1 MSKPRYASGVHQVL
15 IVGAGV
21 SGVVL
26 ATALTNAGLHVD
38 IVEIHSRWDVLGV
51 GISLQAPALR
61 ALKSIGLLD
70 RCVEGGFGY
79 SQVFNCDRDGN
90 VKGIIDL
97 PRLSGP
103 QYPACVGMM
112 RPVLQQILA
121 DAMSAAGGRVR
132 FGVTVRTLKQ
142 TPTNV
147 EVNFTDGTSGVYDL
161 VVGADGARSKVREA
175 IFGVEVKPIYTEQ
188 AVWRAMVP
196 RPAHVSARHSYYD
209 GPRHAGFNPVSTE
222 EMYIYLVQT
231 VVGDPRLEPER
242 WPAVMRELL
251 ANFGGHIGE
260 VREQI
265 VDPARIVYRPI
276 VSLLL
281 PAPWHRGHVILLGDA
296 AHTPTPQLASGATI
310 AIEDSIVLAEL
321 IEANL
326 PLADV
331 FERFMTRRYERCR
344 MVVENS
350 RRLSECERSPSAG
363 DVDPTALA
371 AATMKALAA
380 PI

>member
-70 RCVEGGFGY
+70 RCVESGFGY

-90 VKGIIDL
+90 IEGIIDL

-161 VVGADGARSKVREA
+161 VVGADG
-175 IFGVEVKPIYTEQ
+175 T
-188 AVWRAMVP
+188 
-196 RPAHVSARHSYYD
+196 
-209 GPRHAGFNPVSTE
+209 
-222 EMYIYLVQT
+222 
-231 VVGDPRLEPER
+231 
-242 WPAVMRELL
+242 
-251 ANFGGHIGE
+251 
-260 VREQI
+260 
-265 VDPARIVYRPI
+265 
-276 VSLLL
+276 
-281 PAPWHRGHVILLGDA
+281 
-296 AHTPTPQLASGATI
+296 
-310 AIEDSIVLAEL
+310 
-321 IEANL
+321 
-326 PLADV
+326 
-331 FERFMTRRYERCR
+331 C
-344 MVVENS
+344 
-350 RRLSECERSPSAG
+350 
-363 DVDPTALA
+363 
-371 AATMKALAA
+371 
-380 PI
+380 